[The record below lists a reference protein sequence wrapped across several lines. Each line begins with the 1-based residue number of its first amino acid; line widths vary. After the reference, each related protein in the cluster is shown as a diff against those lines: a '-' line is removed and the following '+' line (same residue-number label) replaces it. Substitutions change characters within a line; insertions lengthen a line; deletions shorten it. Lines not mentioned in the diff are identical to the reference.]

1 MAGYEGLA
9 KQSLDIRI
17 GNGIAESE
25 HDFLTDPPAAISAQN
40 ARFDRK
46 GAISKR
52 FGHTNIAI
60 TGDPDTANKGETNA
74 IFEHRDQLVIVGPA
88 GCHRADLIEG
98 QWLEANASAP
108 RVSRVQTDAMVR
120 VNYTSERSSC
130 DVTNGLLLV
139 AWEGITPP
147 AYSTPDNACVFYQ
160 FFDADTLA
168 PISQPKVFGSVAN
181 DHEFPTVLGFAN
193 GVFMIVTRSAAGA
206 ARFAVYDS
214 SSLATYTFPADSALP
229 GSITLQNTAAFAK
242 GPSNTFLLMNNASA
256 AYGAD
261 TDLFTFT
268 SAGADNGNS
277 TETTWTG
284 RDVCYNTFLGAYV
297 GLAVDGTVR
306 VISSVG
312 VVTSSSGGVSPT
324 TAYGCRIAQRNSSGD
339 MTLAFQN
346 AEGTQLYVVDSTRT
360 SLGNGTVPYLAYDT
374 ALSTGPNDN
383 AHRLGKLLYLG
394 AAGVEDTLIT
404 WVDEE
409 GFVPEDRT
417 DLTDLGDGI
426 APQPYV
432 IFALPVLDATNQSV
446 RAVEC
451 GRAFQDRGYEAHA
464 LCISDTQAMCLVRTL
479 TGLTG
484 VAAATPLWGHDLAR
498 VDFEDAPARGGVQSQ
513 GLRALPCGAGG
524 ALSYDGV
531 QLTELTPPRIQRIS
545 AVAEDNTDDSYDDN
559 NFAATGYDPDDP
571 DGTAENVYVLIK
583 LAWRWTD
590 ARGNVHR
597 GAPSADFV
605 YDFVGTLDSGDDYF
619 PRRVIFPR
627 SFTAIDGTTDTTMQ
641 VEVYQSTYPG
651 DIEWHLVGIVTPK
664 IYASDEK
671 YWTITCI
678 PQGATPD
685 ETYKVTLWGET
696 LLATYPLAYFESE
709 LEAVPPPPLLHLC
722 STQARLWG
730 LSAEDRNRVH
740 MTKPIVE
747 GIAPEFAAEL
757 TQQIPDE
764 GGQLGGECTAI
775 AALDDRVVVFKR
787 ERIYTI
793 FGDPGD
799 ANGEGSTL
807 QTPRLLSSDTGC
819 IEAASVVEGPFGVAF
834 LSTKGLMLL
843 GRDNGISFIG
853 EAVQK
858 QIGDYVCTSA
868 TLVPRHSEVRWTF
881 ASAIGTSASAFAL
894 VWNYRVNAWSRW
906 TSYFA
911 RHACI
916 FRDEYTRLS
925 NTTVVLKETTDDW
938 SANSTQALSIT
949 TPWIKVAGL
958 QGFKR
963 LWRAHFLGRH
973 WSGGLTISALGDYR
987 TDVAI
992 GASVWTEAQLEA
1004 ASQSS
1009 DFTEAG
1015 ATVTGSRLQ
1024 VSSKMAVQKIE
1035 SVRFTLTETDSEDGD
1050 STPLGRGFE
1059 LVGIQLECGMQ
1070 RGNFKRLI
1078 AAAKR

>member
-52 FGHTNIAI
+52 FGHENVAI

-74 IFEHRDQLVIVGPA
+74 IFEHRDQLVIAGPA

-108 RVSRVQTDAMVR
+108 RISRVTTDAIVR
-120 VNYTSERSSC
+120 VNYTTEYSGC
-130 DVTNGLLLV
+130 DVTNGLLCV
-139 AWEGITPP
+139 AWQGVTPP
-147 AYSTPDNACVFYQ
+147 THSTPDTTCTYYR
-160 FFDADTLA
+160 FFRADTLA
-168 PISQPKVFGSVAN
+168 PVSQPKVLGTVAN
-181 DHEFPTVLGFAN
+181 QLQRPTVIGFAN
-193 GVFMIVTRSAAGA
+193 GVFMIVVRSASGS

-214 SSLATYTFPADSALP
+214 ASLATYTFGSDSALP
-229 GSITLQNTAAFAK
+229 GALTLQNTAAFAK
-242 GPSNTFLLMNNASA
+242 GPSNTFLLMNNTSS

-261 TDLFTFT
+261 TGLYTFT

-277 TETTWTG
+277 TEVGWTG
-284 RDVCYNTFLGAYV
+284 RDVCYNTFTGTYV
-297 GLAVDGTVR
+297 GLAADGTVR
-306 VISSVG
+306 AISTVG

-324 TAYGCRIAQRNSSGD
+324 TAYGCRIAQRNASGD

-346 AEGTQLYVVDSTRT
+346 ATGTQLYVVDSTRT
-360 SLGNGTVPYLAYDT
+360 SLGNGTTPHLASDT
-374 ALSTGPNDN
+374 ALSTGPNAN

-394 AAGVEDTLIT
+394 PAGVEDTLIA

-409 GFVPEDRT
+409 GFVPAAISAHPAASDA
-417 DLTDLGDGI
+417 I
-426 APQPYV
+426 QPQPYT
-432 IFALPVLDATNQSV
+432 IFALPVLDAGNQAV
-446 RAVEC
+446 TAVEC
-451 GRAFQDRGYEAHA
+451 GRAFQDRGYQPHA
-464 LCISDTQAMCLVRTL
+464 LCISGSQAFCLSRTL

-484 VAAATPLWGHDLAR
+484 LLAQDPLWGHDIAR
-498 VDFEDAPARGGVQSQ
+498 IDFEQMPARGGVQSQ
-513 GLRALPCGAGG
+513 GLRVLPCGAGG
-524 ALSYDGV
+524 ALSYDGT
-531 QLTELTPPRIQRIS
+531 QLAELTPPRIQRVS
-545 AVAEDNTDDSYDDN
+545 AVADDAADDSYAEAGFVQVGLN
-559 NFAATGYDPDDP
+559 
-571 DGTAENVYVLIK
+571 DGVDTYYVRVR
-583 LAWRWTD
+583 LAFRWTD
-590 ARGNVHR
+590 ERGNLHR
-597 GAPSADFV
+597 GAPSASYI
-605 YDFVGTLDSGDDYF
+605 YDCAGTNTGGAPPNYRA
-619 PRRVIFPR
+619 RRLIFPR
-627 SFTAIDGTTDTTMQ
+627 PLTAINGTSGTTMQ
-641 VEVYQSTYPG
+641 VEVYQTVYTG
-651 DIEWHLVGIVTPK
+651 DEDWRLIGIATPK
-664 IYASDEK
+664 IYATNSK
-671 YWTITCI
+671 YWTITPI
-678 PQGATPD
+678 PNVAPNANHKVRLATA
-685 ETYKVTLWGET
+685 TQ
-696 LLATYPLAYFESE
+696 LATYPLAYFESE

-787 ERIYTI
+787 ERIYQL

-925 NTTVVLKETTDDW
+925 NTTVILKETTDDW
-938 SANSTQALSIT
+938 SANTTQALSIT

-973 WSGGLTISALGDYR
+973 WSGGLAISALGDYR
-987 TDVAI
+987 TDWAV
-992 GASVWTEAQLEA
+992 GLSVWTEAQLEA
-1004 ASQSS
+1004 ALQSS